1 MGEPSEEKNL
11 HGRVQSVDR
20 AMMLLEAMGEDEEG
34 NRLIDLASR
43 TGLAPST
50 VHRILTTLEQR
61 QFIQFNPNDR
71 MWHIGRQAFA
81 IGSAF
86 TRRSNIVATAL
97 PFLRRLR
104 DQTRETV
111 NLGFMQD
118 GEMVF
123 VDRIESRDIIRSVTR
138 VGGKAPMTAS
148 AMGKAILAT
157 CSREEMAAVM
167 EREGG
172 RRFTVNTLTDL
183 QTLQANLEDV
193 RKEKYAVDDEEL
205 VPGLRCVA
213 AAVFNHQGDAICAI
227 SISSLSARITMD
239 RVPMLGHLLVEASQK
254 LTTALGGVTNPPN
267 RMAR

>member
-1 MGEPSEEKNL
+1 VADSVEEKSL

-20 AMMLLEAMGEDEEG
+20 AMMLLEVMGEDEDG

-86 TRRSNIVATAL
+86 TRRNNIVATAL
-97 PFLRRLR
+97 PLLRRLR

-111 NLGFMQD
+111 NLGLMKD
-118 GEMVF
+118 GEIVL

-138 VGGKAPMTAS
+138 VGGRAPMISS
-148 AMGKAILAT
+148 AMGKAVLAT
-157 CSREEMAAVM
+157 YSKDDLTTAVM
-167 EREGG
+167 RHGF
-172 RRFTVNTLTDL
+172 RKFTSNTLTGEAAL
-183 QTLQANLEDV
+183 LANIEAT
-193 RKEKYAVDDEEL
+193 RQNGYAVDDEEL
-205 VPGLRCVA
+205 VSGLRCVA
-213 AAVFNHQGDAICAI
+213 SAVYDHHGEAVGAI
-227 SISSLSARITMD
+227 SISSSSTRITLD
-239 RVPMLGHLLVEASQK
+239 RLPMLGHLLAETSAQ
-254 LTTALGGVTNPPN
+254 LTRALSGVS
-267 RMAR
+267 AA